1 MQHLRTLTYSLF
13 LKVVSR
19 LASPQAL
26 FQKRSVSLGPSPV
39 SRLLKTFLAVMVVQ
53 AAAAQ
58 HAWAQAETAEL
69 GGGGR
74 AVGANYSRSPV
85 YGAQGMA
92 ATAQPLASQVAVDV
106 LKQGGSAVDAA
117 IAANAALGLM
127 EPTGNGIGGDLFAI
141 VWDPA
146 TSKLYG
152 YNGSG
157 RSPKGRSLDA
167 LLKKIA
173 AMKTAGALPADFRGL
188 PPQGSLP
195 VTVPGTVDGWFAL
208 HEQFGKLPMSKILAP
223 AVDYA
228 RGGFPVS
235 PIIARGFSGNLRAF
249 NARAAQI
256 EEFDNAQ
263 AVWFKGGRAPAEG
276 EIFRNPDLGNT
287 LEIIGE
293 QGRDVFYK
301 GKLAKVMAEY
311 FARIGGDLT
320 LEDFAD
326 HRGEWVTPGTVNYR
340 GYDVY
345 ELPPNG
351 QGYAALQML
360 NMLKHVDFSTLPRA
374 SVPVFHYM
382 VEAKRLAF
390 EDIARYY
397 ADPDFSS
404 IPLEGLLSGAY
415 GKARF
420 NEIDPKAVNPQ
431 VGPGEPV
438 LEGEGDTTYLT
449 VADGNGM
456 MVSLIQSNYRGMGS
470 GLTPDG
476 LGFMFQDRGQLFSL
490 DPSHPNAYAPG
501 KRPFHTIIPAF
512 VMKDG
517 KPYMSFGLMGG
528 GMQPQGHVQ
537 VLINHIDYGMN
548 IQQAGDAARFMH
560 EGGREPT
567 GVDGDPVG
575 TLYLEPGVPEPTRRG
590 LEALGHKVKVIG
602 NGGMF
607 GGYQA
612 ILRQGDTYI
621 GATEMRKD
629 GTVVA
634 Y

>member
-1 MQHLRTLTYSLF
+1 MLRPQIVFLPLLALF
-13 LKVVSR
+13 L
-19 LASPQAL
+19 
-26 FQKRSVSLGPSPV
+26 SLGAFS
-39 SRLLKTFLAVMVVQ
+39 AD
-53 AAAAQ
+53 
-58 HAWAQAETAEL
+58 EL

-74 AVGANYSRSPV
+74 PVGADFSRSPV
-85 YGAQGMA
+85 FGANGIA
-92 ATAQPLASQVAVDV
+92 ATAQPLASQVAIDV

-146 TSKLYG
+146 SDKLYG

-157 RSPKGRSLDA
+157 RSPQGRSLDDI
-167 LLKKIA
+167 KQRIA
-173 AMKTAGALPADFRGL
+173 DMKSAGRLPEDHEGIPAF
-188 PPQGSLP
+188 GSLP

-208 HEQFGKLPMSKILAP
+208 HEQFGKLPMSQVLAP
-223 AVDYA
+223 AVAYA
-228 RGGFPVS
+228 REGFPVS
-235 PIIARGFSGNLRAF
+235 PVIAYYFGRNLSRF
-249 NARAAQI
+249 NRDTGMI

-263 AVWFKGGRAPAEG
+263 ATWFKGGRAPAEG
-276 EIFRNPDLGNT
+276 ELFRNPDLGTT
-287 LEIIGE
+287 LETIGRE
-293 QGRDVFYK
+293 GRDVFYS
-301 GKLAKVMAEY
+301 GKLAEVMAKY
-311 FARIGGDLT
+311 FERIGGDLK
-320 LEDFAD
+320 LADFAA
-326 HRGEWVTPGTVNYR
+326 HRGEWVTPGSVNYR

-351 QGYAALQML
+351 QGFAALQML
-360 NMLKHVDFSTLPRA
+360 SILKNIDFSQWPRSSA
-374 SVPVFHYM
+374 EVFHFM

-390 EDIARYY
+390 EDVARYY
-397 ADPDFSS
+397 ADPDFSQ
-404 IPLEGLLSGAY
+404 IPLEGLLSDAY
-415 GKARF
+415 GKQRF
-420 NEIDPKAVNPQ
+420 AEIDAGKVNPS
-431 VGPGEPV
+431 VAAGEPK

-476 LGFMFQDRGQLFSL
+476 LGFMFQDRGELFSL
-490 DPSHPNAYAPG
+490 DPTHPNAYAPG

-512 VMKDG
+512 VMKGG

-537 VLINHIDYGMN
+537 VLVNHIDYGMN
-548 IQQAGDAARFMH
+548 IQEAGDAARFLH
-560 EGGREPT
+560 VGGRSPT
-567 GVDGDPVG
+567 GKNGDPIG
-575 TLYLEPGVPEPTRRG
+575 TLYLEPGVPEATRRR
-590 LEALGHKVKVIG
+590 LQTMGHKVEIDG
-602 NGGMF
+602 SGSSF

-612 ILRQGDTYI
+612 ILRQGGVYS

-629 GTVVA
+629 GTVAA